1 MWVQAFHN
9 AEGKEEFGEKPF
21 ISMPK
26 KGFCDFMKTAYKERL
41 YPTIKDYSNLP
52 HPDECPVKA
61 VTHRTFLI
69 TGSSLYISLLSL

>member
-9 AEGKEEFGEKPF
+9 AEGKEEFGEKPY

-26 KGFCDFMKTAYKERL
+26 KGFCEFMKTAYKERL

-61 VTHRTFLI
+61 VTDNIL
-69 TGSSLYISLLSL
+69 GSSLYISLYPL